1 MKKPATLTTFFLTL
15 RRLLPSLFLV
25 WSLLPCFSASA
36 ITLTGS
42 NGRAVEFYSIKSATP
57 KGITAQ
63 MVADGPVLG
72 IPWEKLDLEALETD
86 QKAIWEAY
94 LRTKEGETIELSLE
108 GAMADKPSDAP
119 ADAPADPASPS
130 SPQQKYMGWM
140 DTKVGAVEFMLQMP
154 AAKPR
159 GVLVLS
165 LDDFGD
171 AFRYVMGHEKG
182 SGVWSDFQNKH
193 DLALLSYDLG
203 TGKQDYTKLDDFTFA
218 QKGSGKTLLTAMKN
232 FATKLKEPGFADL
245 PIALYGA
252 GRTGAGFVYNF
263 VQTHPERVLAA
274 AVSKGAFYDAE
285 PTEASVKV
293 PMLFVW
299 GQYCTN
305 HELWQSENSAEPI
318 LAKYASMKPNWT
330 NGREVRG
337 RDEQNLLVE
346 HMAKQYL
353 LAMIPE
359 RMPEAKPEPAPAPA
373 PDPAVTPAAGTPA
386 APAEGAAA
394 AETKPEPPPAPEV
407 PEPVEL
413 DRSKGS
419 VGNIKTGEVVKITDP
434 SAELGPDETFIP
446 NGDVAKVW
454 KPYVLGE
461 LEPPAPK

>member
-1 MKKPATLTTFFLTL
+1 MKKPASRTTLFPL
-15 RRLLPSLFLV
+15 LFLV
-25 WSLLPCFSASA
+25 WSLLPVFSAPA

-42 NGRAVEFYSIKSATP
+42 NGRAVEFHSIKSATP

-63 MVADGPVLG
+63 MVPDGPVLG
-72 IPWEKLDLEALETD
+72 IAWEKLDLAALETD

-94 LRTKEGETIELSLE
+94 LRTKEGETVELSLD
-108 GAMADKPSDAP
+108 GAMAVN
-119 ADAPADPASPS
+119 PADPAAAPE
-130 SPQQKYMGWM
+130 PPREKYMGWM

-182 SGVWSDFQNKH
+182 NGVWSDFQNKH
-193 DLALLSYDLG
+193 DLALLTYSLG
-203 TGKQDYTKLDDFTFA
+203 SGNQDPTKLDDFTFA

-232 FATKLKEPGFADL
+232 FATKIKEPGFADL

-263 VQTHPERVLAA
+263 VQTHPDRVLAA

-293 PMLFVW
+293 PMLFIW

-318 LAKYASMKPNWT
+318 LAKYAAMKPNWT

-337 RDEQNLLVE
+337 RDEQNLIVE

-353 LAMIPE
+353 LAMIPA

-373 PDPAVTPAAGTPA
+373 PDPAATPAAGTPA
-386 APAEGAAA
+386 VPAEGAAA

-419 VGNIKTGEVVKITDP
+419 VGNIKTGEVVKVTDP

-454 KPYVLGE
+454 KPYILGE

>member
-1 MKKPATLTTFFLTL
+1 MQKTPSRTILFPAAH
-15 RRLLPSLFLV
+15 RLLPLFFLA
-25 WSLLPCFSASA
+25 WSLLCTVPVSA
-36 ITLTGS
+36 ITLKGS
-42 NGRAVEFYSIKSATP
+42 NGRAVEFHSIKSATP

-63 MVADGPVLG
+63 MVPDGPILG
-72 IPWEKLDLEALETD
+72 IPWEKLDLAALETD

-94 LRTKEGETIELSLE
+94 LRTKEGATVELSLE
-108 GAMADKPSDAP
+108 GSMTAN
-119 ADAPADPASPS
+119 PADPAAVPE
-130 SPQQKYMGWM
+130 PPREKYMGWM

-171 AFRYVMGHEKG
+171 AFRNVQGHEKG
-182 SGVWSDFQNKH
+182 NGVWSDFQNKH

-203 TGKQDYTKLDDFTFA
+203 MNKQDYTKINDFIFA
-218 QKGSGKTLLTAMKN
+218 HKGSGKTLLTAMKN
-232 FATKLKEPGFADL
+232 FATKIKEPGFADL

-252 GRTGAGFVYNF
+252 GRTGAAFVYNF
-263 VQTHPERVLAA
+263 VQAHPDRVLAA
-274 AVSKGAFYDAE
+274 SVSKGAFYDAE

-305 HELWQSENSAEPI
+305 HELWKSENSAEPI

-330 NGREVRG
+330 NGREIRG

-346 HMAKQYL
+346 YMAKQYL

-359 RMPEAKPEPAPAPA
+359 RMPEEKAPPAPEPEPA
-373 PDPAVTPAAGTPA
+373 PDPAAPPAAGTPA
-386 APAEGAAA
+386 APAE
-394 AETKPEPPPAPEV
+394 ETKPEPPPVPEV

-419 VGNIKTGEVVKITDP
+419 VGNIRTGEVVKITDP

-446 NGDVAKVW
+446 NGDVAKIW
-454 KPYVLGE
+454 KPYILGE

>member
-1 MKKPATLTTFFLTL
+1 MKKPATLTTLFPAL
-15 RRLLPSLFLV
+15 RRLILFTFLV
-25 WSLLPCFSASA
+25 CSLLSVFSASA

-42 NGRAVEFYSIKSATP
+42 NGRAVEFHSIKSATP

-63 MVADGPVLG
+63 MVPDGPVLG
-72 IPWEKLDLEALETD
+72 IPWEKLDLAALETD
-86 QKAIWEAY
+86 QKAIYEAY

-108 GAMADKPSDAP
+108 GAMADKPSDAAAATP
-119 ADAPADPASPS
+119 E
-130 SPQQKYMGWM
+130 PQREKYMGWM
-140 DTKVGAVEFMLQMP
+140 DTKVGSVEFMLQMP

-159 GVLVLS
+159 GVLVIS

-182 SGVWSDFQNKH
+182 NGVWSEFQNKH

-232 FATKLKEPGFADL
+232 FATKIKEPGFADL

-305 HELWQSENSAEPI
+305 HELWKSENSAEPI
-318 LAKYASMKPNWT
+318 LAKYAAMKPNWT
-330 NGREVRG
+330 NAREVRG

-346 HMAKQYL
+346 YMAKQYL

-359 RMPEAKPEPAPAPA
+359 RMPEATLEPAPAPA
-373 PDPAVTPAAGTPA
+373 PDPA
-386 APAEGAAA
+386 APADGAPA

-407 PEPVEL
+407 PEPLEL

-419 VGNIKTGEVVKITDP
+419 VGNIRTGEVVKITDP

-454 KPYVLGE
+454 KPYILGE

>member
-1 MKKPATLTTFFLTL
+1 MKKPASRTTLFPL
-15 RRLLPSLFLV
+15 LFLV
-25 WSLLPCFSASA
+25 WSLLPSFSASA

-42 NGRAVEFYSIKSATP
+42 NGRAVEFHSIKSATP

-63 MVADGPVLG
+63 MVPDGPVLG
-72 IPWEKLDLEALETD
+72 IPWEKLDLAALETD

-108 GAMADKPSDAP
+108 GTMADKSAG
-119 ADAPADPASPS
+119 AETDPASPS
-130 SPQQKYMGWM
+130 SPPQQKYMGWM
-140 DTKVGAVEFMLQMP
+140 DTKVGSVEFMLQMP

-193 DLALLSYDLG
+193 DLALLTYSLG
-203 TGKQDYTKLDDFTFA
+203 SGNQDPTKLDDFTFA

-232 FATKLKEPGFADL
+232 FATKIKEPGFADL

-263 VQTHPERVLAA
+263 VQTHPDRVLAA

-318 LAKYASMKPNWT
+318 LAKYAAMKPNWT

-337 RDEQNLLVE
+337 RDEQNLIVE

-353 LAMIPE
+353 LAMIPA

-373 PDPAVTPAAGTPA
+373 PDPAATPAAGTPA
-386 APAEGAAA
+386 VPAEGAAA

-419 VGNIKTGEVVKITDP
+419 VGNIKTGEVVKITDS
-434 SAELGPDETFIP
+434 SAEFGPDETFIP

-454 KPYVLGE
+454 KPYILGE